1 LTGILNKRNKFKYRG
16 VTTLPFDGI
25 VVKAIA
31 EELSETL
38 TGGRIE
44 KIFQPE
50 SDEIIIN
57 VRAKGQNLK
66 LLLSASPNYPRIH
79 FTDTSKENPASPP
92 VFCMLLRKHLSGG
105 KITGVEFHD
114 FERIISLYIE
124 SLNELGDLTAKHLII
139 EIMGRHSNIILTND
153 EGRILDSIKHVGN
166 EVSRVREVMPGKQ
179 YILPPPQDKSTPQSI
194 DSDKLIDEGA
204 LSCQSN
210 ADKFLLNSIKGFSPL
225 LCREITYLSGIDDRI
240 SLKDLPQE
248 KITNLKN
255 VLKHTLESII
265 ASDFMPCLAFDSE
278 DMVKPIDFHCLNLKQ
293 YKFVRH
299 YPTMSQALDAFYREK
314 DRAERTKQKKSDVL
328 KVLNN
333 NLDRCN
339 KKLSLQQEK
348 MREVSDRDELKL
360 FGELLTANIYSIPKN
375 ARSVTLLNYYS
386 ENNENIEI
394 PLDPDLTPQEN
405 AQKYFK
411 QYAKAKSAYLSTSK
425 QIEETV
431 KEIEYLEGV
440 LQMLDYC
447 NTLQEINEVRQ
458 ELAEEG
464 YLSKKNKNSVNKKDK
479 PSLPHRFRS
488 SDGFDILV
496 GKNNRQNDLLTL
508 KQASNWDI
516 WLHTRNIPGSHVII
530 KSNRQSIPDSTLLE
544 AAIIAAYH
552 SKAKNSS
559 NTPVDYTAVKNV
571 KKPPGAKPGMVN
583 YDNFKTIIVTPDETL
598 IKKLR
603 VD

>member
-1 LTGILNKRNKFKYRG
+1 M
-16 VTTLPFDGI
+16 PFDGI
-25 VVKAIA
+25 VVKSVV

-38 TGGRIE
+38 TGSRIE

-50 SDEIIIN
+50 PDEIIIN
-57 VRAKGQNLK
+57 IRAKGQNYK

-79 FTDTSKENPASPP
+79 FTDSSKENPAIPP

-105 KITGVEFHD
+105 KVTGVEFHD

-124 SLNELGDLTAKHLII
+124 SLNELGDLTKKHLII

-153 EGRILDSIKHVGN
+153 EGRILDSIKHVDN
-166 EVSRVREVMPGKQ
+166 EVSRIREVMPGRQ
-179 YILPPPQDKSTPQSI
+179 YILPPAQDKLSPECI
-194 DSDKLIDEGA
+194 NPEKFIDEGA
-204 LSCQSN
+204 LNCQTNVDKYLLSN
-210 ADKFLLNSIKGFSPL
+210 VKGFSPL
-225 LCREITYLSGIDDRI
+225 LCREITFLSGIDDRI
-240 SLKDLPQE
+240 SFDALPKEKKDSLLSVLKDTFE
-248 KITNLKN
+248 A
-255 VLKHTLESII
+255 II
-265 ASDFMPCLAFDSE
+265 ISNFKPCIVFDSE
-278 DMVKPIDFHCLNLKQ
+278 DMDKPIEFHCLNLKQ
-293 YKFVRH
+293 YNFVRH
-299 YPTMSQALDAFYREK
+299 YPTMNQALDAFYREK
-314 DRAERTKQKKSDVL
+314 DRAERSKQKKSDVL
-328 KVLNN
+328 KVINN
-333 NLDRCN
+333 NLERCN

-360 FGELLTANIYSIPKN
+360 CGELLTANIYSIPKN
-375 ARSVTLLNYYS
+375 TKSVTLLNYYS
-386 ENNENIEI
+386 ENNDTVEI
-394 PLDPDLTPQEN
+394 LLDPDLTPQEN

-411 QYAKAKSAYLSTSK
+411 QYNKAKSAYLSTSK
-425 QIEETV
+425 QLEETV
-431 KEIEYLEGV
+431 KEMEYLEGV
-440 LQMLDYC
+440 LQMLDNC

-464 YLSKKNKNSVNKKDK
+464 YLSKRNKNSINKKDK
-479 PSLPHRFRS
+479 PSSPHHFKS

-508 KQASNWDI
+508 KQASSWDM

-552 SKAKNSS
+552 SKAKDSS

-583 YDNFKTIIVTPDETL
+583 YDNFKTIIVAPDEGL

-603 VD
+603 AD